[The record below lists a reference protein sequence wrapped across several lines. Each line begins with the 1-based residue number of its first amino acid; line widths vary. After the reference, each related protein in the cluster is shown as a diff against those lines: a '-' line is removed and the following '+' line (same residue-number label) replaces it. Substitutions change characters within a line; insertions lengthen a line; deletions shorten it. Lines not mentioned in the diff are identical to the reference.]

1 MALRHVAKELK
12 FPFSLICKENEA
24 EQFKSTD
31 KTILDVGCD
40 LQICPYTLCTFVLP
54 QNLFVT
60 IFTRFFFSL
69 RCGQTSSDDSYA
81 HMIKVRASSVSD
93 VKERWTYLWLFL
105 QTLVLCGT
113 VSEAQ
118 SVARN

>member
-31 KTILDVGCD
+31 KTIPDVGCN

-54 QNLFVT
+54 TKPVRHYFCQ
-60 IFTRFFFSL
+60 IFFSL
-69 RCGQTSSDDSYA
+69 RCGQTTSDDAYA
-81 HMIKVRASSVSD
+81 QMIKVQASSVSD

-105 QTLVLCGT
+105 QTVVLCGT

>member
-31 KTILDVGCD
+31 KTIPDVGCD

-81 HMIKVRASSVSD
+81 HMIKVRASSVPD

>member
-1 MALRHVAKELK
+1 MVLRHVAKELK

-31 KTILDVGCD
+31 KTIPDVGCN

-54 QNLFVT
+54 TKPVRHYFYQ
-60 IFTRFFFSL
+60 IYFSL

-81 HMIKVRASSVSD
+81 QMIKVRASSVSD

>member
-1 MALRHVAKELK
+1 MVLRHVAKELK

-31 KTILDVGCD
+31 KTIPDVGCN

-54 QNLFVT
+54 TKPVRHYFYQ
-60 IFTRFFFSL
+60 IYFSL
-69 RCGQTSSDDSYA
+69 RCEQTSSDDSYA
-81 HMIKVRASSVSD
+81 QMIKVRASSVSD

>member
-31 KTILDVGCD
+31 KTIPDVGCN

-54 QNLFVT
+54 TKPVRHYFYQ
-60 IFTRFFFSL
+60 IFFSL